1 MGQKQIF
8 HILKILTHYVP
19 DNKIDEVISESETVW
34 LYRKN
39 TFKQFLSHVYR
50 LITKIISDDGL
61 KVTAISLFDSY
72 ESRFAFNEE
81 ADAQDFF
88 NARDIYCIEN
98 NITAEAANEEV
109 DD

>member
-1 MGQKQIF
+1 MSVKQTYT
-8 HILKILTHYVP
+8 LTRPNTGVDWYP
-19 DNKIDEVISESETVW
+19 ISEEFHT
-34 LYRKN
+34 
-39 TFKQFLSHVYR
+39 LSWKYDKEGKRRIVS
-50 LITKIISDDGL
+50 KIISDDGL

-81 ADAQDFF
+81 ADAQEFF

>member
-1 MGQKQIF
+1 MSVKQTYTLTRPNTGVDWPPITEKF
-8 HILKILTHYVP
+8 HKLHGVYEKAGKRKLLS
-19 DNKIDEVISESETVW
+19 KEV
-34 LYRKN
+34 
-39 TFKQFLSHVYR
+39 
-50 LITKIISDDGL
+50 SDDGL

-81 ADAQDFF
+81 ADAQEFF